1 MTEISDKTKT
11 EQALAPP
18 VKDIEAEKLEN
29 FENNVGNDKKH
40 RSAMPSIFSSLA
52 EIEDS
57 NR

>member
-29 FENNVGNDKKH
+29 F
-40 RSAMPSIFSSLA
+40 
-52 EIEDS
+52 
-57 NR
+57 